1 MYLENSSEL
10 ISILKLIL
18 IITNNH
24 RINEYFI
31 SNIEQ
36 ILLFLNDYMQKF
48 MSKADIF
55 NIFKNN
61 IKILMI
67 LFKNNIITFDKQLA
81 DHLTTIESQKTIR
94 YAIFYPKV
102 TQYINNDTIQK
113 LKLELL
119 DYDRNIFLNFDEKCQ
134 LGENDSY
141 ICQLIQNDSVEEF
154 ISFINQKKIS
164 LSSTIE
170 SYIFE
175 TYSFLIGKVPNL
187 YRSNIG

>member
-24 RINEYFI
+24 RINEYFF

-81 DHLTTIESQKTIR
+81 DHLTKIESQKTIR
-94 YAIFYPKV
+94 YAI
-102 TQYINNDTIQK
+102 I
-113 LKLELL
+113 
-119 DYDRNIFLNFDEKCQ
+119 
-134 LGENDSY
+134 
-141 ICQLIQNDSVEEF
+141 
-154 ISFINQKKIS
+154 
-164 LSSTIE
+164 LSKS
-170 SYIFE
+170 
-175 TYSFLIGKVPNL
+175 
-187 YRSNIG
+187 